1 MALMLRSISRTM
13 NNIKTVVASGSF
25 DDLKFPQ
32 MRFLEKASKLGRL
45 HVALWSDAMILETT
59 GKLPVFSLS
68 ERECWMQSIRYVD
81 RYTVVPGVFD
91 LDTVPLMEM
100 IQPDIWV
107 VDAEADNANTRAF
120 CVAHRLAYRHLA
132 IASLKETLAPVP
144 AAAPDGDH
152 PRKRVLVTG
161 SFDWLH
167 SGHLRFFEE
176 TAELGDLYVVVGH
189 DDNIKLLKGDGHPLF
204 PQDIRRYMVG
214 SIRCVKQALISTGH
228 GWLDAEP
235 EIGRIHPDIY
245 AVNEDG
251 DQPEKREYCEQHGID
266 YVVLKRTPKE
276 GLTPRS
282 STALRGF

>member
-1 MALMLRSISRTM
+1 M
-13 NNIKTVVASGSF
+13 NDNQTVIVSGSF

-32 MRFLEKASKLGRL
+32 MRFLEEASRLGRL
-45 HVALWSDAMILETT
+45 HVALWSDAMIQAAS
-59 GKLPVFSLS
+59 GGPPKFSLS
-68 ERECWMQSIRYVD
+68 EREYWMRSIRYVD
-81 RYTVVPGVFD
+81 RYTVIPGLFD
-91 LDTVPLMEM
+91 PDTVPLIED

-107 VDAEADNANTRAF
+107 VDAETDNAKTRAF
-120 CVAHRLAYRHLA
+120 CVAHGLAYYLLTAAR
-132 IASLKETLAPVP
+132 LKKPPDTVP
-144 AAAPDGDH
+144 ASVDSRHA
-152 PRKRVLVTG
+152 RKRVLVTG

-189 DDNIKLLKGDGHPLF
+189 DDNIRLLKGDGHPLF
-204 PQDIRRYMVG
+204 SQDIRRYMVG

-235 EIGRIHPDIY
+235 EIGVIHPDIY

-251 DQPEKREYCEQHGID
+251 DQPEKREYCEQHGIE

-276 GLTPRS
+276 GLEPRS
-282 STALRGF
+282 STELRGF